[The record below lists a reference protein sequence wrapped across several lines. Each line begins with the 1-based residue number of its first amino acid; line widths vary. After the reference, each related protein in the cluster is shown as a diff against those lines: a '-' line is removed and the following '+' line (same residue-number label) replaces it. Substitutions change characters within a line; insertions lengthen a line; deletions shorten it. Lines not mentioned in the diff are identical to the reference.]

1 MHISIDHAEPCGLG
15 PASTRERAMERRR
28 VKQIQSLEDR
38 LAEEAKRL
46 REKAKSLPPGAA
58 RETLLRKARQAETG
72 SHISEWLRSPE
83 LQPPK

>member
-1 MHISIDHAEPCGLG
+1 MQ
-15 PASTRERAMERRR
+15 RRR

-46 REKAKSLPPGAA
+46 RKEAKLLPPGAA
-58 RETLLRKARQAETG
+58 RESLLRKARQAETG
-72 SHISEWLRSPE
+72 SHISEWLRSAE